1 MNEIAK
7 MTCMRL
13 CVAGLVAL
21 ILLAKTKRATHGVY
35 SPSRQEMI
43 GSRIE
48 IGRVLKPP
56 PEERLI

>member
-1 MNEIAK
+1 

-13 CVAGLVAL
+13 CVAGLIAL

>member
-1 MNEIAK
+1 MFCLIG
-7 MTCMRL
+7 
-13 CVAGLVAL
+13 VIVL